1 MTNTTTLQ
9 THLEWALNEL
19 DRYVTIGGDGIARN
33 RCEGQVVDGYT
44 DPYSA
49 ARKSLTV
56 PSLKAGQRVQIAFAA
71 DPGFNNGY
79 RSLQPTNQ
87 TRSVFAMI
95 STNDFSEIPHGL
107 FLLKAMH
114 ERIGK
119 HSLHLRLKIN
129 DGPWYS
135 QPCTPTHSEEVTEES
150 CPEFWKWAQENLP
163 IYNYPNA
170 IKSSGS

>member
-79 RSLQPTNQ
+79 IGEATLCERLDWSEAGPHW
-87 TRSVFAMI
+87 RVSVPNGDDDIWFPETSI
-95 STNDFSEIPHGL
+95 TP
-107 FLLKAMH
+107 FL
-114 ERIGK
+114 
-119 HSLHLRLKIN
+119 
-129 DGPWYS
+129 
-135 QPCTPTHSEEVTEES
+135 
-150 CPEFWKWAQENLP
+150 
-163 IYNYPNA
+163 
-170 IKSSGS
+170 